1 MIPHIGGFF
10 QSYLQFSFI
19 FLFFPSEL
27 AFLPIFDRNNHKEDS
42 FMSGNRNGLSQFL
55 QTFIGC
61 FADWRINVKWLP
73 YHGPSKK
80 TTS

>member
-1 MIPHIGGFF
+1 
-10 QSYLQFSFI
+10 
-19 FLFFPSEL
+19 
-27 AFLPIFDRNNHKEDS
+27 
-42 FMSGNRNGLSQFL
+42 MSGNRNGLSQFL